1 MMAIVPN
8 RQPSYPYE
16 SIRIATYK
24 STDGNG
30 SKVDLAF
37 PLSPP
42 RIQAA
47 SSESPKSPPD
57 FGTTVEDVE
66 DSVEVPESLR
76 KPVYK
81 PRRGGL
87 GLHVKT
93 GGSSTSLAGGTTPT
107 SAASGLTPTVAWSPS
122 MSPRSMQMPAPA
134 TWESIPEG
142 DPSDVREQRA
152 SMAETEFTD
161 MSNEADEEAW
171 IDPRARGA
179 RMSARGSTTG
189 EPARGSAPRPTIV
202 SYRSSRAFPTEDDQP
217 TSPIRGDIPFGMYGD
232 PNSPVIHWRMGE
244 DGKIEEDAQGRE
256 TESPS
261 GLGDAEQSGWESLN
275 AITNSNQ
282 DGGSGGIAGFSRA
295 SGRRRRPPSG
305 LTLTN

>member
-1 MMAIVPN
+1 M
-8 RQPSYPYE
+8 
-16 SIRIATYK
+16 
-24 STDGNG
+24 STGGNG
-30 SKVDLAF
+30 SEVDLAF

-42 RIQAA
+42 RIPAA
-47 SSESPKSPPD
+47 SSESPKSSPD
-57 FGTTVEDVE
+57 LGTTVEDVE

-81 PRRGGL
+81 QRRGGL

-93 GGSSTSLAGGTTPT
+93 GGSSTSLASGTTPT
-107 SAASGLTPTVAWSPS
+107 SAGSGLTTTVAWSPS
-122 MSPRSMQMPAPA
+122 MSPRSVGRVQMPAPA

-142 DPSDVREQRA
+142 DPAAVREGRA

-161 MSNEADEEAW
+161 VSNEADEEAW
-171 IDPRARGA
+171 IDPRAQGA
-179 RMSARGSTTG
+179 RISARGSTSG

-202 SYRSSRAFPTEDDQP
+202 SYRSSGAFPTEDVQP

-232 PNSPVIHWRMGE
+232 KNSPVIHWRMGE
-244 DGKIEEDAQGRE
+244 DGNIEEEAQGKE

-261 GLGDAEQSGWESLN
+261 GLGDAGQSGWESLN
-275 AITNSNQ
+275 AITNGNQ

-295 SGRRRRPPSG
+295 SGRRRGPPSG
-305 LTLTN
+305 LTMTNQSTQ